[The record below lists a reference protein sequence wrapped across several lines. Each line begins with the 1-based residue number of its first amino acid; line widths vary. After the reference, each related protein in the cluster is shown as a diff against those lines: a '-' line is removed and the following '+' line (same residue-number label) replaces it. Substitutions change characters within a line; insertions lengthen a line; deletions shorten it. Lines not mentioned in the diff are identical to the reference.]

1 MRSYFY
7 SPMWKIS
14 IILLTSINSLSSQN
28 IWNIMPDISFVYNEI
43 TDMIVDNDSI
53 VVLGTSL
60 YSASNLK
67 QGLVVA
73 KLDTMGNVI
82 KAVFVEDS
90 LGDKLSVHEKWGKII
105 KATSGGYLLTT
116 APLVRKSAILIK
128 LTSDL
133 EISFIK
139 EYTDTTLISN
149 FWYIPLEVEGGYL
162 LYGVVQH
169 PDLKVVGVVKYV
181 NHSGDILW
189 DKQYS
194 FTAYDSYITDLR
206 PYSDSTFIMITS
218 ESVNPS
224 SNPWLNEYRYG
235 IHILDYQG
243 NIIKQ
248 YHSPSLG
255 FIRNVIPIENG
266 DFITYGLER
275 KDIYFNTELLQSE
288 LTRFDSNFNIKW
300 SFNFGNIRS
309 IGAKQLQR
317 FGRTVDGHFV
327 GVGQFS
333 AKNGSD
339 PSRGH
344 GWIYKFSAEG
354 DSIWGRNFPTP
365 LLPDEYPN
373 GGILYGVGTL
383 SSGNIVAGG
392 TAEDDN
398 SRYCWIVKVTN
409 DGCMDTLFCQTS
421 SVDSPFEETDDV
433 NIYPNPTTS
442 YFIIDSRFAIHK
454 VLLFDSYNHIIYETN
469 VDASQKSISLPSN
482 IASGLYFVQI
492 CTKKGG
498 IISKKLMVNK

>member
-1 MRSYFY
+1 
-7 SPMWKIS
+7 MWKIS

-442 YFIIDSRFAIHK
+442 HFIIDSRFAIHK

>member
-1 MRSYFY
+1 M
-7 SPMWKIS
+7 
-14 IILLTSINSLSSQN
+14 SSQN

-194 FTAYDSYITDLR
+194 FTAFDSYITDLR

-255 FIRNVIPIENG
+255 FIRNVIPVENG

-327 GVGQFS
+327 GVGQYIE
-333 AKNGSD
+333 KTGTD
-339 PSRGH
+339 ISRSH

-354 DSIWGRNFPTP
+354 DSIWGRSFPTP

-373 GGILYGVGTL
+373 GGVLYGVGAL

-398 SRYCWIVKVTN
+398 NRYCWIVKVTN

-421 SVDSPFEETDDV
+421 SVDSPFEQTDDV

-442 YFIIDSRFAIHK
+442 HFIIDSRFAIHK
-454 VLLFDSYNHIIYETN
+454 VMLFDSYNHIIYETN

-492 CTKKGG
+492 CTKKGS

>member
-1 MRSYFY
+1 
-7 SPMWKIS
+7 MWKIS

-442 YFIIDSRFAIHK
+442 HFIIDSRFAIHK

-492 CTKKGG
+492 CTKKGS

>member
-1 MRSYFY
+1 
-7 SPMWKIS
+7 
-14 IILLTSINSLSSQN
+14 
-28 IWNIMPDISFVYNEI
+28 MPDISFVYNEI

-442 YFIIDSRFAIHK
+442 HFIIDSRFAIHK

>member
-1 MRSYFY
+1 
-7 SPMWKIS
+7 MWKIS

-169 PDLKVVGVVKYV
+169 PDLKVVGVVKDV

-442 YFIIDSRFAIHK
+442 HFIIDSRFAIHK

>member
-1 MRSYFY
+1 
-7 SPMWKIS
+7 MWKILF
-14 IILLTSINSLSSQN
+14 IVLLTNGVLISQN
-28 IWNIMPDISFVYNEI
+28 NWNYLPSISYPNTQI
-43 TDMIVDNDSI
+43 TDFLVDNNNLI
-53 VVLGTSL
+53 VYGDAFNNNTEW
-60 YSASNLK
+60 K
-67 QGLVVA
+67 QGLIIS
-73 KLDTMGNVI
+73 KLDSNGTILKEVLLL
-82 KAVFVEDS
+82 DS
-90 LGDKLSVHEKWGKII
+90 LGDKLAVSEKWGKISKTLDEGYI
-105 KATSGGYLLTT
+105 ATA
-116 APLVRKSAILIK
+116 APVQRNSFILIK
-128 LTSDL
+128 LSSDL

-194 FTAYDSYITDLR
+194 FTAFDSYITDLR

-333 AKNGSD
+333 AKNASD

-354 DSIWGRNFPTP
+354 DSIWGRSFPTP

-373 GGILYGVGTL
+373 GGVLYGVGAL

-398 SRYCWIVKVTN
+398 NRYCWIVKVTN

-421 SVDSPFEETDDV
+421 SVGSPFEETDDV

-442 YFIIDSRFAIHK
+442 HFIIDSRFAIHK
-454 VLLFDSYNHIIYETN
+454 VMLFDSYNHIIYETN

-492 CTKKGG
+492 CTKKGS